1 MSNTRSQADEFAGEE
16 PTALLEPVIEPAALV
31 RRRAGFVVLMWIGF
45 VVALLSFKGSP
56 VDGFILCPF
65 RFVTGWSCPGCG
77 MTRAC
82 TAALHGHWADSLGF
96 HPMGIGFVLSF
107 FGLALV
113 RGVEFVRGRRIQWS
127 ARLRRA
133 GLVVSVALLV
143 FVCLFGGIRLAL
155 EIAGILTPV

>member
-1 MSNTRSQADEFAGEE
+1 MDNTQSQAAVPADEA
-16 PTALLEPVIEPAALV
+16 PTAPLAPVIEPPALV
-31 RRRAGFVVLMWIGF
+31 RRRAGIVVLMWVGF
-45 VVALLSFKGSP
+45 VVALLSFEGSP

-65 RFVTGWSCPGCG
+65 RFITGWSCPGCG
-77 MTRAC
+77 MTRSC
-82 TAALHGHWADSLGF
+82 TAALHGHWGASLGF

-107 FGLALV
+107 FALAVV
-113 RGVEFVRGRRIQWS
+113 RAIEFVRGRRIEWS

-133 GLVVSVALLV
+133 GLLVSVALLV